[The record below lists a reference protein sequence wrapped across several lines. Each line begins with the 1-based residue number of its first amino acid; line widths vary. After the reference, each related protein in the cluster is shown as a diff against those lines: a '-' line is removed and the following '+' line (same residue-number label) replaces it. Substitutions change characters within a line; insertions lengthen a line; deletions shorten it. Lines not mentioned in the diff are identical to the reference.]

1 MTIRL
6 EIVKT
11 HENGLARACKLFTRR
26 GVIET
31 PVFMPVGT
39 QATVKAMTPEELKG
53 VGAEIILGNTYHLYL
68 RPGSNLI
75 EEAGGLHG
83 FMNWER
89 PILTDSGG
97 FQVFS
102 LGKLRD
108 IKDDG
113 VLFQSHI
120 DGSSHFLTPGKAME
134 IQRELGS
141 DIAMVFDQCTPYP
154 SPKEEA
160 LEAVI
165 RTTRWAEKCLKVGVG
180 EHQSLFGIIQGNVF
194 RDLRKKSAKEI
205 TSLNFDG
212 YGIGG
217 LSVGEPKN
225 IMNEMLDLTV
235 PLIPVEK
242 PRYLMGVGSPDYIV
256 EGIRRG
262 IDMFDCV
269 LPTRIARNGAV
280 FTSEGRLNMKNAV
293 YARDFSPLD
302 SQCSC
307 YTCSSYSRAYIR
319 HLIKANEIL
328 GVRLTTIHN
337 LAYIIDITN
346 RLRKGIID
354 GNFDQV
360 AKEIL
365 KNY

>member
-1 MTIRL
+1 M
-6 EIVKT
+6 
-11 HENGLARACKLFTRR
+11 F
-26 GVIET
+26 
-31 PVFMPVGT
+31 
-39 QATVKAMTPEELKG
+39 KG
-53 VGAEIILGNTYHLYL
+53 
-68 RPGSNLI
+68 
-75 EEAGGLHG
+75 
-83 FMNWER
+83 W
-89 PILTDSGG
+89 
-97 FQVFS
+97 
-102 LGKLRD
+102 
-108 IKDDG
+108 
-113 VLFQSHI
+113 
-120 DGSSHFLTPGKAME
+120 
-134 IQRELGS
+134 
-141 DIAMVFDQCTPYP
+141 C
-154 SPKEEA
+154 
-160 LEAVI
+160 
-165 RTTRWAEKCLKVGVG
+165 G